1 MKIIEPI
8 AITDAV
14 LTNSNI
20 AATTYPPWDAVTN
33 FALDDY
39 VYVAG
44 VAGRSY
50 RTVYQS
56 LIANNVGI
64 DPSSDDGTN
73 WLEIGATD
81 RFKPFDRR
89 ISDPAVR
96 ASQITYS
103 LTPSSF
109 CDGIAFFGLN
119 AGTVRVQVFD
129 DASPEV
135 EIYDET
141 TDLVD
146 TTEVVD
152 WLSFF
157 FGGVEYDTEAVLTG
171 VPAYSG
177 YRVDITIDASSGNAE
192 VGQIV
197 LGKTQTIGTT
207 LDGTAIGIEDFS
219 TKERDDFGNHA
230 RIVEKPFA
238 DTTTYQVAV
247 NSQDARRIK
256 RIIAR
261 NRASP
266 AVYFIDQTEAIR
278 GFGTMVYGFFNDFEI
293 PLSSGEKSF
302 MSIEIEGLT

>member
-1 MKIIEPI
+1 VE
-8 AITDAV
+8 
-14 LTNSNI
+14 
-20 AATTYPPWDAVTN
+20 
-33 FALDDY
+33 
-39 VYVAG
+39 
-44 VAGRSY
+44 GRSY

-56 LIANNVGI
+56 LSASNIGN
-64 DPSSDDGTN
+64 DPSTDDGTN

-81 RFKPFDRR
+81 RFKPLDRR

-96 ASQITYS
+96 AGQITYS
-103 LTPSSF
+103 LTMPRF

-129 DASPEV
+129 DASPPA

-141 TDLVD
+141 INLVD

-157 FGGVEYDTEAVLTG
+157 FGGVEYDTEAGLTG

-197 LGKTQTIGTT
+197 IGKTHVIGTT
-207 LDGTAIGIEDFS
+207 LDGTTIGIEDYS
-219 TKERDDFGNHA
+219 TKERDDFGNV
-230 RIVEKPFA
+230 RIVERPFA
-238 DTTTYQVAV
+238 DTTTYQVAI

-256 RIIAR
+256 RIISR

-266 AVYFIDQTEAIR
+266 AVYFIDQTEDVR
-278 GFGTMVYGFFNDFEI
+278 GFGAMVYGFVSDLDI
-293 PLSSGEKSF
+293 PVSSGSTSF
-302 MSIEIEGLT
+302 MSIKIEGLT